1 MILSYHIITLD
12 VGCWEYY
19 VDDENTF
26 SIQQSD
32 LLLCTEKGG
41 VWSAKPCS
49 WGEPDWYKP
58 EHLTNLIRHQLQS
71 HCLIIYQDKKHRYN
85 TTLIY

>member
-19 VDDENTF
+19 GDDENTF
-26 SIQQSD
+26 SS
-32 LLLCTEKGG
+32 LTCC
-41 VWSAKPCS
+41 SAQRRVEFGQRS
-49 WGEPDWYKP
+49 LVAGASLTGTLYKP

-71 HCLIIYQDKKHRYN
+71 HCLIIYQDKK
-85 TTLIY
+85 TLLY